1 MISMDLL
8 NILLSIIG
16 FIGAVSVGQLISI
29 AKSLNQIK
37 TSLEVLTSRHDYLE
51 ERVKDLEN
59 DNYNTKYTHKN

>member
-1 MISMDLL
+1 MDLL

-16 FIGAVSVGQLISI
+16 FIGAISVGQLISI

-59 DNYNTKYTHKN
+59 DQYHKKYTHKN

>member
-1 MISMDLL
+1 MDLL

-37 TSLEVLTSRHDYLE
+37 TSLEVLTTRHDYLE
-51 ERVKDLEN
+51 NRVKDLEN
-59 DNYNTKYTHKN
+59 DNHYKKYADKK

>member
-1 MISMDLL
+1 MDIL

-16 FIGAVSVGQLISI
+16 FIGAISVGQLISI

-51 ERVKDLEN
+51 NRVKDLEKIN
-59 DNYNTKYTHKN
+59 IFKSRTNTN

>member
-1 MISMDLL
+1 MDLL